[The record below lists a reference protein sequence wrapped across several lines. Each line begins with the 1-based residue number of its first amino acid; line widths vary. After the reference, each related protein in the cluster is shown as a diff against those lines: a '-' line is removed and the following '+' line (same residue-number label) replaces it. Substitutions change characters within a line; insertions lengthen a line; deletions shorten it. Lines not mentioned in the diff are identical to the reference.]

1 MLKLASKIF
10 AEILNFVDYYQTYLK
25 KVRRFNSTAY
35 LELEYENLLQYSI
48 SNNNFL
54 FDKIISFIY

>member
-10 AEILNFVDYYQTYLK
+10 AEILNFVDYYRNYLK

>member
-10 AEILNFVDYYQTYLK
+10 AEILNFVDYYQ
-25 KVRRFNSTAY
+25 NSTAY

>member
-10 AEILNFVDYYQTYLK
+10 AEILNFVNYYQNYLK
-25 KVRRFNSTAY
+25 KVRRFNSTTY
-35 LELEYENLLQYSI
+35 LELEYENLLQYGI